1 MEENAISLKEISKS
15 FGTVKVLDNVDFDLK
30 KGSVHA
36 LVGGNGAGKSTLMKI
51 LTGVYSHDQ
60 GTILVDGK
68 PAEMK
73 TYSDAVNKGISLIF
87 QELSLIPTLSIVEN
101 IFLNREL
108 SRFRVLSK
116 AKMRTRS
123 LELLAELGISAD
135 PSMLIKDLDVGVCQ
149 MIEIAKAMAVNARVI
164 IMDEPTASLTEKE
177 TETLFGLV
185 GQLKKK
191 GVSIIY
197 ISHRMN
203 EVFKIC
209 DEISVLRNGK
219 VVAHRKT
226 ADYTMETLIGDIIGN
241 KERKAFVHTS
251 REDQISDETLLEVR
265 NLSMGLRL
273 QDVSFRLR
281 RGEILGFAGL
291 MASGRTETLEALFGV
306 QPSDSGTVIL
316 EGTPRRFR
324 SVQEAIRAGVVLIP
338 EDRRRE
344 GLVLEHSVLENLCL
358 PNLNA
363 LMRGFKLNRRL
374 AGELASDSVQEL
386 KIKTPSVQ
394 TVMEDLSGGNQQKVV
409 ISKWLKTKP
418 KVLMMDEPTA
428 GIDIGA
434 KAEIMQLVRD
444 FASKKNGVIF
454 VSSEL
459 TELMAVCDRVLI
471 FQKGRIV
478 GEMLASQ
485 IQDEEV
491 LQHAIQH

>member
-1 MEENAISLKEISKS
+1 MDENAISLEGILKS
-15 FGTVKVLDNVDFDLK
+15 FGTVKVLDSVDFKLK

-73 TYSDAVNKGISLIF
+73 SYTDAVDHGISLIF
-87 QELSLIPTLSIVEN
+87 QELSLIPTLSITDN

-108 SRFRVLSK
+108 TRFRVLSK
-116 AKMRTRS
+116 AQMRAKS
-123 LELLAELGISAD
+123 LELLSELGISVD
-135 PSMLIKDLDVGVCQ
+135 PATLIKDLDVGVCQ
-149 MIEIAKAMAVNARVI
+149 MIEIAKALAVNASII
-164 IMDEPTASLTEKE
+164 IMDEPTASLTDKE

-185 GQLKKK
+185 GQLKAK
-191 GVSIIY
+191 GVSIVY

-203 EVFKIC
+203 EVFRIC
-209 DEISVLRNGK
+209 DEVSVLRNGK
-219 VVAHRKT
+219 VVANKKT
-226 ADYTMETLIGDIIGN
+226 SDYTMETLIGDIIGN

-251 REDQISDETLLEVR
+251 REDQISDEILLEVR
-265 NLSMGLRL
+265 NLSMGRRL
-273 QDVSFRLR
+273 HDVSFRLR
-281 RGEILGFAGL
+281 RGEILGFACL
-291 MASGRTETLEALFGV
+291 MASGRTETLEALFGI
-306 QPSDSGTVIL
+306 QPPDSGTVFL
-316 EGTPRRFR
+316 EGTSRRFR
-324 SVQEAIRAGVVLIP
+324 SVQQAIRAGVVLIP

-344 GLVLEHSVLENLCL
+344 GLVLEHTILENISL
-358 PNLNA
+358 PNFKRLV
-363 LMRGFKLNRRL
+363 RGLKISKRLTKEL
-374 AGELASDSVQEL
+374 AGDCVREL
-386 KIKTPSVQ
+386 KIKTPSVH

-409 ISKWLKTKP
+409 ISKWLKTNP

-434 KAEIMQLVRD
+434 KAEIMELIRD
-444 FASKKNGVIF
+444 FASNKNGVIF

-459 TELMAVCDRVLI
+459 AELMAVCDRVLI

>member
-1 MEENAISLKEISKS
+1 MEEYAISLKEISKS
-15 FGTVKVLDNVDFDLK
+15 FGAVKVLDNVGFDLK
-30 KGSVHA
+30 RGSVHA

-60 GTILVDGK
+60 GTILVDGR

-73 TYSDAVNKGISLIF
+73 TYTDAVNRGISLIF
-87 QELSLIPTLSIVEN
+87 QELSLIPTLSIMEN

-108 SRFRVLSK
+108 TRFRVLSK
-116 AKMRTRS
+116 AQMRSQS
-123 LELLAELGISAD
+123 LDLLAELGISED
-135 PSMLIKDLDVGVCQ
+135 PSALIKDLDVGVCQ
-149 MIEIAKAMAVNARVI
+149 MVEIAKALAVSASII
-164 IMDEPTASLTEKE
+164 IMDEPTASLTDKE

-185 GQLKKK
+185 ERLKAK
-191 GVSIIY
+191 GVSIVY

-203 EVFKIC
+203 EVFRIC
-209 DEISVLRNGK
+209 DEVSVLRNGK
-219 VVAHRKT
+219 VVANKKT
-226 ADYTMETLIGDIIGN
+226 SEYTMESLIGDIMGN
-241 KERKAFVHTS
+241 KESKAFVHTS
-251 REDQISDETLLEVR
+251 REDQISIETLLEVR
-265 NLSMGLRL
+265 GLSMGRRL
-273 QDVSFRLR
+273 HDVSFKLR

-291 MASGRTETLEALFGV
+291 MASGRTETLEALFGIRPYG
-306 QPSDSGTVIL
+306 QGTVLL

-324 SVQEAIRAGVVLIP
+324 SVRQAIRAGVVLIP

-344 GLVLEHSVLENLCL
+344 GLVLEHTILENISL
-358 PNLNA
+358 PN
-363 LMRGFKLNRRL
+363 FRRL
-374 AGELASDSVQEL
+374 VRGVGINKRLARELAGDSVKEL
-386 KIKTPSVQ
+386 RIKTPSIQ

-409 ISKWLKTKP
+409 ISKWLKTDP

-434 KAEIMQLVRD
+434 KAEIMDLIRD
-444 FASKKNGVIF
+444 FASKDNGVIF

-459 TELMAVCDRVLI
+459 AELIAVCDRVLI